1 MPSTKVYE
9 KVKSP
14 QILTCVLLF
23 LILLSFYT
31 SVEAFINEKIVDP
44 ESSSAAVDKTS
55 SLLYYTQRRTLKM
68 QGNLEMQG
76 CLSFSKGKFLISKI
90 NSEP

>member
-1 MPSTKVYE
+1 MPSTKVCE

-23 LILLSFYT
+23 LIILSFYT
-31 SVEAFINEKIVDP
+31 SVEVFLNEKIVDP
-44 ESSSAAVDKTS
+44 ESSSDALGKT
-55 SLLYYTQRRTLKM
+55 LLHSKKNTLKM

-76 CLSFSKGKFLISKI
+76 CLSFSKGEFLISKI